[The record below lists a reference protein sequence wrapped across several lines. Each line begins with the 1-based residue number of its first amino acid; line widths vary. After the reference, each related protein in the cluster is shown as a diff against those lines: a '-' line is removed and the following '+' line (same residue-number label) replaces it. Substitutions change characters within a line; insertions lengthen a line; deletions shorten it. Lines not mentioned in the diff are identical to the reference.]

1 MTLQKVDTPEHAQ
14 AWLSNPEARRELYE
28 SKGFAMYPDTIV
40 GRLVE
45 TVDIEPAPGV

>member
-1 MTLQKVDTPEHAQ
+1 MTLQKVDTPGHSQ
-14 AWLSNPEARRELYE
+14 AWLSNPETRRELYE
-28 SKGFAMYPDTIV
+28 SEGVAMYPDTIV